1 MQAIYLPGSAKLPEE
16 YDGAELQGPLAPISE
31 MIGLMKWFR
40 RETGPGRRAQP
51 GLQGSSS
58 LSRQIAAAAVA
69 IVAVAIVLIVMAIAS
84 YNDNRTRADLDQK
97 VSALTLMV
105 VNAAPSLIL
114 SRDTNTLGYILASLQ
129 RDPDFDAG
137 MVGDDLA
144 ALATAGRSEEA
155 RLSLTPRWLTG
166 VIGAE
171 PWKALDDRN
180 EIDIETDRS
189 VTKIHVVR
197 VGSQQKKIGYVA
209 IRFDKT
215 RLVARASW
223 EQFVTIS
230 LGLLILVVLGPVLWF
245 SLSRTMRPLR
255 SMTKAIVSISD
266 GKLDTPIDALERKDE
281 IGSIARALGVLKV
294 RLAERTTLEAKQ
306 SASEVERRARQ
317 QAVDLAITSFRGEVG
332 LALEAFKSNAERMRV
347 ASDGLAR
354 VAAESSER
362 AARAADNAHGASG
375 NVESAA
381 QAAEEMG
388 AAIREVEFQV
398 RRVRTEIV
406 EAASVSRD
414 TAGSVSDLDA
424 TARAIGEVVNL
435 IRDIAAQTNLL
446 ALNATIEA
454 ARAGEAGRGFAVV
467 ANEVKSLAAQ
477 TADATDRIVS
487 QVAAIQG
494 ATGQVVEA
502 IQNIAERMN
511 AIEKF
516 ANAVAVSI
524 EQQAI
529 ATGEIASGV
538 AMASSSAL
546 SVSSDLSVLADSVEE
561 TGRSAE
567 QVRGSAGEVTA
578 QAQRLDSTVEQ
589 FLRNVA
595 A

>member
-1 MQAIYLPGSAKLPEE
+1 
-16 YDGAELQGPLAPISE
+16 
-31 MIGLMKWFR
+31 MKVFR
-40 RETGPGRRAQP
+40 RAAGAGEPAQP
-51 GLQGSSS
+51 GRQALGS
-58 LSRQIAAAAVA
+58 LSRQIATAAVA
-69 IVAVAIVLIVMAIAS
+69 IVAVAIVFVVLAIAR
-84 YNDNRTRADLDQK
+84 YNDARTRADLDQK
-97 VSALTLMV
+97 VTALTLMV

-114 SRDTNTLGYILASLQ
+114 SRDNNTLGSILASLQ

-137 MVGDDLA
+137 IVGDDMA
-144 ALATAGRSEEA
+144 ALASAGRTVEA
-155 RLSLTPRWLTG
+155 RLSLTPRWLAERLG
-166 VIGAE
+166 EE
-171 PWKALDDRN
+171 PWKALQARTEIEVEDD
-180 EIDIETDRS
+180 
-189 VTKIHVVR
+189 VYLTKIHAVS
-197 VGSQQKKIGYVA
+197 VGSQQKQIGYVA
-209 IRFDKT
+209 LRFDKT
-215 RLVARASW
+215 RLVARAAW
-223 EQFVTIS
+223 EQFVTIG
-230 LGLLILVVLGPVLWF
+230 LGLLILLVLGPLLWL
-245 SLSRTMRPLR
+245 SLSRAMRPLR

-266 GKLDTPIDALERKDE
+266 GNLSTPIDALGRRDE
-281 IGSIARALGVLKV
+281 IGAIARALGVLKI
-294 RLAERTTLEAKQ
+294 RLAERATLEQQQ
-306 SASEVERRARQ
+306 SVAEVERRSRQ
-317 QAVDLAITSFRGEVG
+317 QGVDHAITSFRSEVG
-332 LALEAFKSNAERMRV
+332 LALEAFKSNAERMRE

-354 VAAESSER
+354 VAAESSGR

-414 TAGSVSDLDA
+414 TAGSVQALDE

-467 ANEVKSLAAQ
+467 ASEVKSLAAQ
-477 TADATDRIVS
+477 TADATDRIVA

-494 ATGQVVEA
+494 ATGQVVGA

-516 ANAVAVSI
+516 ANSVATSI

-538 AMASSSAL
+538 AMASTSAL

-567 QVRGSAGEVTA
+567 QVRGAAGEVA
-578 QAQRLDSTVEQ
+578 DQAQRLDSTVDQ

>member
-1 MQAIYLPGSAKLPEE
+1 
-16 YDGAELQGPLAPISE
+16 
-31 MIGLMKWFR
+31 MKVFR
-40 RETGPGRRAQP
+40 RAAGAGEPVQP
-51 GLQGSSS
+51 GGQGLGS

-69 IVAVAIVLIVMAIAS
+69 IVAIAVVFVVMAIAR
-84 YNDNRTRADLDQK
+84 YNDARTRADLDQK
-97 VSALTLMV
+97 VTALTLMV

-114 SRDTNTLGYILASLQ
+114 SRDNSTLGYILASLR

-137 MVGDDLA
+137 IVGDDLA
-144 ALATAGRSEEA
+144 GLASAGRNEEA
-155 RLSLTPRWLTG
+155 RLSLTPRWLTEAVG
-166 VIGAE
+166 E
-171 PWKALDDRN
+171 DPWKALEKRT
-180 EIDIETDRS
+180 EIDVEDD
-189 VTKIHVVR
+189 VYLTKIHAVR
-197 VGSQQKKIGYVA
+197 IGSQQKQIGYVA
-209 IRFDKT
+209 LRFDKT
-215 RLVARASW
+215 RLVARAAW
-223 EQFVTIS
+223 EQFVTMG
-230 LGLLILVVLGPVLWF
+230 LGLFILLVLGPLLWF
-245 SLSRTMRPLR
+245 SLSRAMRPLR
-255 SMTKAIVSISD
+255 NMTKAIVSISD
-266 GKLDTPIDALERKDE
+266 GNLSTQIDALGRRDE
-281 IGSIARALGVLKV
+281 IGAIARALSVLKV
-294 RLAERTTLEAKQ
+294 RLAERAMLEEKQ
-306 SASEVERRARQ
+306 SASEVERRSRQ
-317 QAVDLAITSFRGEVG
+317 QGVDHAITSFRTEVG
-332 LALEAFKSNAERMRV
+332 LALEAFKSNAERMRE

-375 NVESAA
+375 NVENAA

-414 TAGSVSDLDA
+414 TAGSVQALDE

-477 TADATDRIVS
+477 TADATDRIVA

-494 ATGQVVEA
+494 ATGQVVGA

-516 ANAVAVSI
+516 ANSVATSI

-538 AMASSSAL
+538 AMASTSAL

-567 QVRGSAGEVTA
+567 QVRGAAGEVA
-578 QAQRLDSTVEQ
+578 DQAQRLDSTVDQ

>member
-1 MQAIYLPGSAKLPEE
+1 
-16 YDGAELQGPLAPISE
+16 
-31 MIGLMKWFR
+31 MKMFR
-40 RETGPGRRAQP
+40 RAAVAGEPAQP
-51 GLQGSSS
+51 GGQGLGS

-69 IVAVAIVLIVMAIAS
+69 IVAVAILFVVMAIAR
-84 YNDNRTRADLDQK
+84 YNDARTRADLHQK
-97 VSALTLMV
+97 VTALTSMV

-114 SRDTNTLGYILASLQ
+114 SGDNATLGHILTSLQ

-137 MVGDDLA
+137 IVGDELTTLA
-144 ALATAGRSEEA
+144 SAGRSTEA
-155 RLSLTPRWLTG
+155 RLSLTPRWLAEM
-166 VIGAE
+166 IGME
-171 PWKALDDRN
+171 PWKALQTRT
-180 EIDIETDRS
+180 EIDIEDG
-189 VTKIHVVR
+189 VYLTKVHIVR
-197 VGSQQKKIGYVA
+197 VGGQNTQIGFVA
-209 IRFDKT
+209 LRFDKT
-215 RLVARASW
+215 RLMARAQS
-223 EQFVTIS
+223 EQFLTMG
-230 LGLLILVVLGPVLWF
+230 LGLLILLVLGPLLWF
-245 SLSRTMRPLR
+245 SLLRALRPLR

-266 GKLDTPIDALERKDE
+266 GNLATPIDALERRDE
-281 IGSIARALGVLKV
+281 IGAIARALGVLKI
-294 RLAERTTLEAKQ
+294 RLAERAALEEKQ
-306 SASEVERRARQ
+306 SVAEVERLARQ
-317 QAVDLAITSFRGEVG
+317 RGVDHAITSFRTDVG
-332 LALEAFKSNAERMRV
+332 LALEAFKNNAERMRE

-362 AARAADNAHGASG
+362 AARAADTAHGASG
-375 NVESAA
+375 NVENAA

-414 TAGSVSDLDA
+414 TAGSVQALDE

-467 ANEVKSLAAQ
+467 ASEVKSLAAQ
-477 TADATDRIVS
+477 TADATDRIVA

-494 ATGQVVEA
+494 ATGQVVGA

-516 ANAVAVSI
+516 ANSVATSI

-538 AMASSSAL
+538 AMASTSAL

-567 QVRGSAGEVTA
+567 QVRGSAGEVA
-578 QAQRLDSTVEQ
+578 DQAQRLDSTVDQ

>member
-1 MQAIYLPGSAKLPEE
+1 MTGLTRAAEAAEETQAQRG
-16 YDGAELQGPLAPISE
+16 
-31 MIGLMKWFR
+31 MKGF
-40 RETGPGRRAQP
+40 G
-51 GLQGSSS
+51 S
-58 LSRQIAAAAVA
+58 LSRQIALAAVV
-69 IVAVAIVLIVMAIAS
+69 IVAVAIIFVVMAVAR
-84 YNDNRTRADLDQK
+84 YNDSRTRSDLDQK
-97 VSALTLMV
+97 ATALTLMV
-105 VNAAPSLIL
+105 ANAAPSLIL
-114 SRDTNTLGYILASLQ
+114 SRDNVTLGYILESLR
-129 RDPDFDAG
+129 RDPDFDAAI
-137 MVGDDLA
+137 VADDLSS
-144 ALATAGRSEEA
+144 LASAGRTEEA
-155 RLSLTPRWLTG
+155 RLSLTPRWLKSAVG
-166 VIGAE
+166 EE
-171 PWKALDDRN
+171 PWHKLLSVPSVEIEDDV
-180 EIDIETDRS
+180 S
-189 VTKIHVVR
+189 VTKIQPVR
-197 VGSQQKKIGYVA
+197 VVDKQIGYVA
-209 IRFDKT
+209 VRFDKT
-215 RLVARASW
+215 RLVARATW
-223 EQFVTIS
+223 EQFVIIG
-230 LGLLILVVLGPVLWF
+230 LGLAVLIVLGPLLWF

-255 SMTKAIVSISD
+255 GMTNAIVSISD
-266 GKLDTPIDALERKDE
+266 GDLDTPIDAQDRGDE
-281 IGSIARALGVLKV
+281 IGAIARALGVLKI
-294 RLAERTTLEAKQ
+294 RLAERAALEEKQTL
-306 SASEVERRARQ
+306 SETERRARQ
-317 QAVDLAITSFRGEVG
+317 QNVDGAIAMFRSEVG
-332 LALEAFKSNAERMRV
+332 LALEAFKSNADRMQE

-406 EAASVSRD
+406 EAASASRN
-414 TAGSVSDLDA
+414 TAGSVEALDE

-467 ANEVKSLAAQ
+467 ASEVKSLAAQ

-494 ATGQVVEA
+494 ATGQVVGA

-511 AIEKF
+511 AIETF
-516 ANAVAVSI
+516 ANSVAASI
-524 EQQAI
+524 EQQAL

-567 QVRGSAGEVTA
+567 QVRGAAGEVA
-578 QAQRLDSTVEQ
+578 MQAQRLDSTVDQ

>member
-1 MQAIYLPGSAKLPEE
+1 
-16 YDGAELQGPLAPISE
+16 
-31 MIGLMKWFR
+31 MKVFR
-40 RETGPGRRAQP
+40 RAAGAGEPAQP
-51 GLQGSSS
+51 GRQALGS
-58 LSRQIAAAAVA
+58 LSRQIATAAVA
-69 IVAVAIVLIVMAIAS
+69 IVAIAIVFVVLAIAR
-84 YNDNRTRADLDQK
+84 YNDARTRADLDQK
-97 VSALTLMV
+97 VTALTLMV

-114 SRDTNTLGYILASLQ
+114 SRDNNTLGSILASLQ

-137 MVGDDLA
+137 IVGDDMA
-144 ALATAGRSEEA
+144 ALASAGRTVEA
-155 RLSLTPRWLTG
+155 RLSLTPRWLAERLG
-166 VIGAE
+166 EE
-171 PWKALDDRN
+171 PWKALQARTEIEVEDD
-180 EIDIETDRS
+180 
-189 VTKIHVVR
+189 VYLTKIHAVS
-197 VGSQQKKIGYVA
+197 VGSQQKQIGYVA
-209 IRFDKT
+209 LRFDKT
-215 RLVARASW
+215 RLVARAAW
-223 EQFVTIS
+223 EQFVTIG
-230 LGLLILVVLGPVLWF
+230 LGLLILLVLGPLLWL
-245 SLSRTMRPLR
+245 SLSRAMRPLR

-266 GKLDTPIDALERKDE
+266 GNLSTPIDALGRRDE
-281 IGSIARALGVLKV
+281 IGAIARALGVLKI
-294 RLAERTTLEAKQ
+294 RLAERATLEQQQ
-306 SASEVERRARQ
+306 SVAEVERRSRQ
-317 QAVDLAITSFRGEVG
+317 QGVDHAITSFRSEVG
-332 LALEAFKSNAERMRV
+332 LALEAFKSNAERMRE

-354 VAAESSER
+354 VAAESSGR

-414 TAGSVSDLDA
+414 TAGSVQALDE

-467 ANEVKSLAAQ
+467 ASEVKSLAAQ
-477 TADATDRIVS
+477 TADATDRIVA

-494 ATGQVVEA
+494 ATGQVVGA

-516 ANAVAVSI
+516 ANSVATSI

-538 AMASSSAL
+538 AMASTSAL

-567 QVRGSAGEVTA
+567 QVRGAAGEVA
-578 QAQRLDSTVEQ
+578 DQAQRLDSTVDQ

>member
-1 MQAIYLPGSAKLPEE
+1 
-16 YDGAELQGPLAPISE
+16 
-31 MIGLMKWFR
+31 MKWFR
-40 RETGPGRRAQP
+40 RETGPGRQAQP
-51 GLQGSSS
+51 GLRGSSS

-69 IVAVAIVLIVMAIAS
+69 IVAVAIVLVVVAIAR
-84 YNDNRTRADLDQK
+84 YNDNRTRDDLDQK
-97 VSALTLMV
+97 ISALTLMV

-144 ALATAGRSEEA
+144 GLASAGRNEEA
-155 RLSLTPRWLTG
+155 RLSLTPRALTAVLG
-166 VIGAE
+166 TE
-171 PWKALDDRN
+171 PWKALDDRS
-180 EIDIETDRS
+180 EITVETSNS
-189 VTKIHVVR
+189 VIKLHVVR
-197 VGSQQKKIGYVA
+197 VGNQQKKIGYVA

-215 RLVARASW
+215 RLLARAAW
-223 EQFVTIS
+223 EQFVTIA
-230 LGLLILVVLGPVLWF
+230 LGLLILVLLGPLLWF

-255 SMTKAIVSISD
+255 NMTKAIVSISD

-317 QAVDLAITSFRGEVG
+317 QAVDQAITSFRGEVG
-332 LALEAFKSNAERMRV
+332 LALEAFKSNAERMRE

-406 EAASVSRD
+406 EAASASRD

-477 TADATDRIVS
+477 TADATDRIVA

-516 ANAVAVSI
+516 ANAVAISI